1 MPVFEYTAHA
11 TGNEESLE
19 SGVVV
24 AHDRLEAYDKVRRQ
38 QLNPIAL
45 KKLEGIQAFFGRRT
59 ADIR

>member
-11 TGNEESLE
+11 ANNDESLE

-24 AHDRLEAYDKVRRQ
+24 ARDRLDAYDKVRRQ
-38 QLNPIAL
+38 ALNPISL
-45 KKLEGIQAFFGRRT
+45 KKLEGIHAFLGRRT